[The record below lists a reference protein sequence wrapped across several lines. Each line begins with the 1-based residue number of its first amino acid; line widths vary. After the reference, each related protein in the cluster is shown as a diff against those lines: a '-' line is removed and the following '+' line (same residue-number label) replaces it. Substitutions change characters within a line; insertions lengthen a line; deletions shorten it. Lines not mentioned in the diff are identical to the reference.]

1 MLFTILFQNLF
12 LTLQFLTEIHFWG
25 KWDVLKIRPLIEVFT
40 VKRGFRGL
48 TLAVL
53 MEGTGRYLT
62 ACLMSLFINKTFI
75 SRFTSILSITSL
87 FSPESTSATQ
97 TSKIKNLYMR
107 ATSQNTNNRKTPR
120 YPQSIPKKHF
130 ASSPP
135 ISSTSTYIDF
145 FPKTD
150 SNLILRL
157 VIFTSR

>member
-12 LTLQFLTEIHFWG
+12 LTLQFLTKIHFWG
-25 KWDVLKIRPLIEVFT
+25 KGDVLKIRPLTEVFT
-40 VKRGFRGL
+40 LKRGFRGL

-75 SRFTSILSITSL
+75 SRFTSILSITHL
-87 FSPESTSATQ
+87 FPPRVLLPLKLQRLKIFIWELQVKIQ
-97 TSKIKNLYMR
+97 TTK
-107 ATSQNTNNRKTPR
+107 KTPLF
-120 YPQSIPKKHF
+120 KHTKETF
-130 ASSPP
+130 CFLSPYLFYFN
-135 ISSTSTYIDF
+135 IHRFS
-145 FPKTD
+145 PKTD